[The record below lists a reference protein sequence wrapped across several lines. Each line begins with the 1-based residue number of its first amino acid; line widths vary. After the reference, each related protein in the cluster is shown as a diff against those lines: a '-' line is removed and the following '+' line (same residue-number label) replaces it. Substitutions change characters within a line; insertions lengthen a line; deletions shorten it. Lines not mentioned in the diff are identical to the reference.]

1 MYIFFQPMF
10 KIINSYI
17 LFLFIIRAHCSIN
30 DDFKQAKY
38 IKDFNSYEEYQEAF
52 KNNELKYGFLL
63 MYNSHCGFCI
73 KFSSNY
79 IALSEIYHDHLF
91 FYSVGTDHGK
101 YTKDFDIRGFPTIL
115 FYNNGSYS
123 EYNQKRGIN
132 KISLFIKNYIPFIGC
147 TEISYKNIRTVL
159 DDIYQKNDRN
169 LLIGFLSEKKIINS
183 FTNLT
188 NDFINEYLDL
198 CYYIIRNESTTERP
212 NEVFLNMKENEI
224 WTINRIKGE
233 NTFIFNENN
242 YKQNLFKNVINIYED
257 INNENKLN
265 LLKRMKNKDYIL
277 FIYNDDNMKNEYIN
291 KINKL
296 YNSGEDEKFFKYYYI
311 LFNINI
317 LKEKYRNLEINK
329 IFHVSNNFK
338 NQAIIEDL
346 NKYLNINEDNNS
358 ELIETEKITNNNN
371 LISSL
376 GIKNTINQKVSEIND
391 KNKNEGINNSIQN
404 TQIIKEVKIEIKEE
418 NITIKETG
426 ITKENDN
433 FRDDPRNDQI
443 IQNKIKDEKKEEKS
457 PINDKNRVN
466 ETVSNDKQI
475 KDNEINN
482 KRKEKNIF
490 SKDFRQKRRERK
502 FNFTSIK
509 NKIHEESKIKNMH
522 NKQKDKNIKN
532 IQNDDDDDENDSKQ
546 SSNKIMKLFIVI
558 CVMALVIYFIFTR
571 YLCVGFIKI
580 DDNQIIEFNN
590 QANKLEI
597 I

>member
-1 MYIFFQPMF
+1 
-10 KIINSYI
+10 
-17 LFLFIIRAHCSIN
+17 
-30 DDFKQAKY
+30 
-38 IKDFNSYEEYQEAF
+38 
-52 KNNELKYGFLL
+52 
-63 MYNSHCGFCI
+63 
-73 KFSSNY
+73 
-79 IALSEIYHDHLF
+79 
-91 FYSVGTDHGK
+91 
-101 YTKDFDIRGFPTIL
+101 
-115 FYNNGSYS
+115 
-123 EYNQKRGIN
+123 
-132 KISLFIKNYIPFIGC
+132 
-147 TEISYKNIRTVL
+147 
-159 DDIYQKNDRN
+159 
-169 LLIGFLSEKKIINS
+169 
-183 FTNLT
+183 
-188 NDFINEYLDL
+188 
-198 CYYIIRNESTTERP
+198 
-212 NEVFLNMKENEI
+212 
-224 WTINRIKGE
+224 
-233 NTFIFNENN
+233 
-242 YKQNLFKNVINIYED
+242 
-257 INNENKLN
+257 
-265 LLKRMKNKDYIL
+265 MKNKDYIL

-311 LFNINI
+311 LFNKNI
-317 LKEKYRNLEINK
+317 APEEYRNLEINI

-346 NKYLNINEDNNS
+346 NKYLNIDEDNNS

-376 GIKNTINQKVSEIND
+376 DIKNTINQKVSEVND

-502 FNFTSIK
+502 FNFTNIK

-532 IQNDDDDDENDSKQ
+532 IQEDDDDDENDSKQ
-546 SSNKIMKLFIVI
+546 SSNKIIKLFIVI